1 MGNTKSSQSSFS
13 IANSFDKETLF
24 NNIEDDD
31 GGFLQS
37 HLDHDNPT
45 IKRDKYSRKSLS
57 NVRNPSNQENGSM
70 NAVEISMIKRVN
82 SLPSSRIKKNKEKSS
97 TKETEPYQKRI
108 PVQGF
113 DLFRHHLGQMNCDLN
128 LFKQLESDLQTL
140 NDKLTE
146 IEQLRLNCV
155 DKLIKLENDIQ
166 LNRFDNINIRSNHK
180 NKQNKSNDLALI
192 IIRKYIQRIETLMN
206 VDDEP
211 FMMNIKLM
219 QNDLKRTNSKENV
232 LNSLQQIKSSSHI
245 FEQSIDTTKR
255 TCSDESG
262 VMARVKRQQIKDAY
276 NQLIQ
281 EIMPKMFGKQFDH
294 NDDLNYKEIKSD
306 LEQLRNKIYLISSSD
321 EQRLVDA
328 KRIFM
333 QEIDGYL
340 RTLHDMVR
348 CDPNVSDCDKCKP

>member
-1 MGNTKSSQSSFS
+1 
-13 IANSFDKETLF
+13 
-24 NNIEDDD
+24 
-31 GGFLQS
+31 
-37 HLDHDNPT
+37 
-45 IKRDKYSRKSLS
+45 
-57 NVRNPSNQENGSM
+57 
-70 NAVEISMIKRVN
+70 
-82 SLPSSRIKKNKEKSS
+82 
-97 TKETEPYQKRI
+97 
-108 PVQGF
+108 
-113 DLFRHHLGQMNCDLN
+113 MNCDLN

-192 IIRKYIQRIETLMN
+192 VIRKYIQRIETLMN